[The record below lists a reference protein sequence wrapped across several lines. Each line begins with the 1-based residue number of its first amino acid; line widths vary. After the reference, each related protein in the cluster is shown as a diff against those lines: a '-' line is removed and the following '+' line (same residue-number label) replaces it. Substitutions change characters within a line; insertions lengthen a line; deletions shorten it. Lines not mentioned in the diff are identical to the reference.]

1 MSRIARTTA
10 ALGRLKTIWND
21 KLISLSSKIK
31 LMHSCPGY
39 LSTVVRLR
47 NLDIASGHSE
57 EIAAGVAKTI
67 LQGTVQGK

>member
-1 MSRIARTTA
+1 
-10 ALGRLKTIWND
+10 
-21 KLISLSSKIK
+21 
-31 LMHSCPGY
+31 MHSCPGY

-57 EIAAGVAKTI
+57 EIAAGGVAKTI